1 MRSIS
6 YSGQMFAEALGDL
19 LYFDG
24 LRDEVG
30 KYRQGFNG
38 SAWNQMAGNL
48 YGWISSLMSS
58 IDSPK
63 PTCRCQS
70 CGFRFRVDQ
79 KYLGRN
85 AKCPNPECGTTV
97 LLQAEVPAA
106 PARPV
111 APSKSSVAAES
122 ADVAR
127 RATVNPKKAES
138 TVRQV
143 AERRVSAT
151 ESTPTARRTSS
162 HRNSRTTGSQT
173 RSRYE
178 GKTQS
183 SVSPLVLGL
192 IGTMV
197 VGGIGIG
204 AYVWS
209 NSTAGSVVAQSS
221 ETQAPSADQ
230 IATSSREQTDVSNA
244 PPAAISSGPVTAAV
258 ASPAGNPP
266 SNQTPSAIVAGSGG
280 NEAAQKAAM
289 NQLGSAQLTST
300 QSSAA
305 IQQGAQRKKTL
316 EEKLLPFL
324 KTHCAD
330 CHNADTQEGGV
341 SVHQL
346 TSIDQLLKDRKKW
359 ERVYRMI
366 NAGAMPP
373 SDYSA
378 KPDESHRK
386 EMAEFLYSELFNF
399 DCSLVNHAGRATLH
413 RLNRAEYNNTIRDLF
428 GLNITPADKFPQ
440 DDVGE
445 GFDNIGDVLSV
456 PPLLMEKY
464 LDAAEEVAGQVIDTR
479 DFSKGE
485 TKRIEAAQF
494 EGMPKKP
501 DVDGEGFAVLAST
514 GAVMVNFE
522 VPVDGTYEIRVE
534 AAQTQAGSEDAKM
547 PLGIDGQEVREFRV
561 KAKRR
566 EPVWYDEKVKL
577 KAGKHQVAAAFTND
591 FYDEKAPERRRDR
604 NLFIRTIEVIGPEG
618 GLEPQ
623 YHDTHRKFVTAR
635 PGGSISVPAAA
646 SAVLRPIL
654 YRAFR
659 RPVTDAEVNR
669 FASLVDRTVSE
680 HKETYD
686 YGLFVALQAILVSP
700 DFLYRKEADPEGGAT
715 ERALNE
721 YEVAS
726 RLSYFLWSSMPD
738 EELFKQAES
747 KKLLD
752 RTVLRAQ
759 IERMLKDPKAES
771 LAQNFA
777 TQWLNLR
784 NLADV
789 RPNPD
794 VFKDFDD
801 SLRTAMSKETV
812 LLFNTI
818 VKEDR
823 SIEEFLSAD
832 FTFVNGRLAKHYGIE
847 GVNGDEFVR
856 VSLQGS
862 QRSGVLTHASI
873 LTLTSNPGRTSP
885 VKRGKWILENI
896 LGEAP
901 PPAPPGVPAL
911 EESTKDVSGLSLR
924 ERLELHRK
932 DAGCASC
939 HKAMDPLGMGFEN
952 FDAIGRWREQDEGKP
967 VDASGDLPSGQS
979 FVGPQQ
985 LISILRERKEQF
997 SRTFAERLMVY
1008 GLGRGLEY
1016 YDKCAVDQVVK
1027 TMKDRGNTFS
1037 ALVEGIV
1044 TSDPFLKRSST
1055 REFEIP
1061 PKP

>member
-1 MRSIS
+1 MNNSERVQRSS
-6 YSGQMFAEALGDL
+6 AKSVESQAPVASASALNSAERA
-19 LYFDG
+19 
-24 LRDEVG
+24 VP
-30 KYRQGFNG
+30 G
-38 SAWNQMAGNL
+38 SKRAGNN
-48 YGWISSLMSS
+48 
-58 IDSPK
+58 
-63 PTCRCQS
+63 R
-70 CGFRFRVDQ
+70 
-79 KYLGRN
+79 
-85 AKCPNPECGTTV
+85 
-97 LLQAEVPAA
+97 
-106 PARPV
+106 
-111 APSKSSVAAES
+111 
-122 ADVAR
+122 
-127 RATVNPKKAES
+127 
-138 TVRQV
+138 
-143 AERRVSAT
+143 
-151 ESTPTARRTSS
+151 
-162 HRNSRTTGSQT
+162 T

-178 GKTQS
+178 TS
-183 SVSPLVLGL
+183 PSLITNPLVLGL
-192 IGTMV
+192 LGTV
-197 VGGIGIG
+197 IVGGLGLG
-204 AYVWS
+204 VYSWTTASSTTS
-209 NSTAGSVVAQSS
+209 NQESVAAETPDEKSSPATAVAQTPPVS
-221 ETQAPSADQ
+221 ESEPAESKSDPET
-230 IATSSREQTDVSNA
+230 TSSSD
-244 PPAAISSGPVTAAV
+244 PPVTPPPKL
-258 ASPAGNPP
+258 ASAGNDDKQ
-266 SNQTPSAIVAGSGG
+266 NVA
-280 NEAAQKAAM
+280 
-289 NQLGSAQLTST
+289 QLGAPQLTST
-300 QSSAA
+300 QSNPELAKE
-305 IQQGAQRKKTL
+305 QQRKATI
-316 EEKLLPFL
+316 EQKLIPFL
-324 KTHCAD
+324 KTHCAE
-330 CHNADTQEGGV
+330 CHNGETQEGGIA
-341 SVHQL
+341 VHQL
-346 TSIDQLLKDRKKW
+346 TSADQLLKDRKKW

-373 SDYSA
+373 SDYDP
-378 KPDESHRK
+378 KPEESVRK
-386 EMAEFLYSELFNF
+386 EMSEFLYDELFNF
-399 DCSLVNHAGRATLH
+399 DCTTVHHAGRSTLH

-485 TKRIEAAQF
+485 TKRFEAAQF
-494 EGMPKKP
+494 QGSPQQNN
-501 DVDGEGFAVLAST
+501 VDGEGFYVLASH
-514 GAVMVNFE
+514 GAVMVEVE
-522 VPVDGTYEIRVE
+522 VPVDGQYEVRIE
-534 AAQTQAGSEDAKM
+534 AYQTQAGNEDAKM
-547 PLGIDGQEVREFRV
+547 AYGIDGKEVREYRV
-561 KAKRR
+561 KARRR
-566 EPVWYDEKVKL
+566 EPEWYDDKVKL
-577 KAGKHQVAAAFTND
+577 KAGKHQIAAAFTND
-591 FYDEKAPERRRDR
+591 FYDEKAPERKRDR
-604 NLFIRTIEVIGPEG
+604 NLFIRAIEVIGPAG

-623 YHDTHRKFVTAR
+623 YHETHRKFVTAR
-635 PGGSISVPAAA
+635 PGGSVSVQAAA
-646 SAVLRPIL
+646 STVLRPIL

-669 FASLVDRTVSE
+669 FASLVDRTVTE

-738 EELFKQAES
+738 DELLQQAENR
-747 KKLLD
+747 KLLD

-759 IERMLKDPKAES
+759 IERMLKDPKAEA

-801 SLRTAMSKETV
+801 SLRAAMSRETV
-812 LLFNTI
+812 LLFNSI
-818 VKEDR
+818 VREDR
-823 SIEEFLSAD
+823 SIEDFLSAD
-832 FTFVNGRLAKHYGIE
+832 FTFVNGRLAKHYGID

-932 DAGCASC
+932 DPGCASC
-939 HKAMDPLGMGFEN
+939 HKTMDPLGMGFEN

-985 LISILRERKEQF
+985 LISILRERKDQF

-1027 TMKDRGNTFS
+1027 TMKERGNRFS

-1044 TSDPFLKRSST
+1044 TSDPFLKRSSK
-1055 REFEIP
+1055 REFDIP